1 MSMTSVS
8 GQIGSFHVS
17 SAFEKDGDPAALT
30 LTAARHV
37 DQRFYQTP
45 VTEHFLENCY
55 TVLQR
60 QSSDAKTAFRVQV
73 VLESITQSGG
83 AR

>member
-8 GQIGSFHVS
+8 GQSFQVS
-17 SAFEKDGDPAALT
+17 SAFEKESDPAALT

-37 DQRFYQTP
+37 PQRFYQTP
-45 VTEHFLENCY
+45 TTERFIENCY

-60 QSSDAKTAFRVQV
+60 ETLGAKTTFRVQV
-73 VLESITQSGG
+73 VLE
-83 AR
+83 